1 MKPFLMVLLVVGLLA
16 GCSKA
21 IDENDV
27 AGTYERKNGVT
38 THTLIFRGNGVVDEY
53 EDGMLSVQ
61 AKWAIEDGEIELFF
75 ILNGNKNYYA
85 FESDSS
91 LKLIAVEILGER
103 KKTWEGEDI
112 VFSKI
117 K

>member
-1 MKPFLMVLLVVGLLA
+1 MVLLVVGLLT

-27 AGTYERKNGVT
+27 AGSYERKEGVT
-38 THTLIFRGNGVVDEY
+38 THTLIFRGNGAVDEY
-53 EDGMLSVQ
+53 ENGMLSVQ
-61 AKWAIEDGEIELFF
+61 AKWTIKGGEIELFF

-85 FESDSS
+85 FGSDFS
-91 LKLIAVEILGER
+91 LTLIAVEILGER
-103 KKTWEGEDI
+103 KKTWEGEEI
-112 VFSKI
+112 VFTKI